1 MWRFWRQ
8 FQLLCGRT
16 PILSYYN
23 DVCRLGPTHSD
34 PHWSHSTGLLG
45 RVNQWSSIYW
55 RTQTGEQ
62 LGLDRQTVTPCILQ
76 PKLLKLCVKLGN
88 SNRLLN
94 AQGPK
99 TNSESMCNG
108 PEMFLA
114 GLAHAASCDV
124 CGLDSAQGPHAL
136 YTAHTDMPHD
146 HNKYA

>member
-1 MWRFWRQ
+1 MVQ
-8 FQLLCGRT
+8 YLLENTDCGT
-16 PILSYYN
+16 A
-23 DVCRLGPTHSD
+23 GPGQTD
-34 PHWSHSTGLLG
+34 SHPMHTTTKAS
-45 RVNQWSSIYW
+45 
-55 RTQTGEQ
+55 
-62 LGLDRQTVTPCILQ
+62 QTV
-76 PKLLKLCVKLGN
+76 CVKLGN

-114 GLAHAASCDV
+114 GLAHAASCDI

-146 HNKYA
+146 HNKCA